1 MGDRVKV
8 LEGPFK
14 GLEGV
19 YMRTSG
25 RHEKRVVVKILG
37 IAAVAT
43 PALKSA
49 SVEKITDES
58 E

>member
-1 MGDRVKV
+1 
-8 LEGPFK
+8 
-14 GLEGV
+14 
-19 YMRTSG
+19 MRTSG

-58 E
+58 EKDN